1 MSPGLAAQ
9 ATTPSWLRP
18 GASNWVDDAYAS
30 PTHTS
35 TLTACSRRSQEHAR
49 EAIVGAQHE
58 ARDTGHRAVQVE
70 HLLLGLF
77 LAEDDIVSRVWAD
90 LALTIQPVRD
100 MVRERLG
107 VGPGS
112 RPEGLLPFSPTAK
125 DALRSAH
132 RLGMGE
138 PGTEHMLLVLLA
150 RGAVSEILTALGAD
164 PDRVRFETKKRAWP
178 ASFPSPGEG
187 PRLVLETIPYLEGLG
202 FGD

>member
-1 MSPGLAAQ
+1 VFE
-9 ATTPSWLRP
+9 TFT
-18 GASNWVDDAYAS
+18 
-30 PTHTS
+30 
-35 TLTACSRRSQEHAR
+35 EHAR
-49 EAIVGAQHE
+49 EAIVGGQHE
-58 ARDTGHRAVQVE
+58 ARDMGHGAVQVE

-132 RLGMGE
+132 RLGMGK

-164 PDRVRFETKKRAWP
+164 SDEQKSVRDRDLVGATP
-178 ASFPSPGEG
+178 AE
-187 PRLVLETIPYLEGLG
+187 
-202 FGD
+202 